1 MVRKRAEARAER
13 QAKIVAAARTMIKE
27 NDVEN
32 GEISMRRLA
41 THANVSVTTVYNIFG
56 SKQGLMISV
65 LNEDHNAYREW
76 FSRVRSSDP
85 LERFFDAVVLAKQLY
100 ASEPSFYK
108 AVQFSVYN
116 GNSRDLRLALLRSE
130 ERRVG
135 TECVSPCR
143 SRWSPYH

>member
-32 GEISMRRLA
+32 GEFSMRRLA

-76 FSRVRSSDP
+76 FSRVRFSDP
-85 LERFFDAVVLAKQLY
+85 LER
-100 ASEPSFYK
+100 
-108 AVQFSVYN
+108 
-116 GNSRDLRLALLRSE
+116 SE
-130 ERRVG
+130 EHTYELHSIMRTSTAVFCL
-135 TECVSPCR
+135 TKK
-143 SRWSPYH
+143 

>member
-1 MVRKRAEARAER
+1 MIPRPPESTPTYTLFPNMTPFRSRK
-13 QAKIVAAARTMIKE
+13 AKIGAATRTMIKE

-32 GEISMRRLA
+32 DEFALRRLA

-100 ASEPSFYK
+100 ASEPSFSK
-108 AVQFSVYN
+108 AVQLSVYN
-116 GNSRDLRLALLRSE
+116 GNSRDLRLALLGPRHQIG
-130 ERRVG
+130 RATV
-135 TECVSPCR
+135 
-143 SRWSPYH
+143 